1 MRLRVRTHLSLEEV
15 SLFSPNI
22 CSHFPSCVCAADGGD
37 ESFGNDDDAS
47 WDEKEK

>member
-1 MRLRVRTHLSLEEV
+1 MRLRVWTQLSLEEV
-15 SLFSPNI
+15 SLLTSALI
-22 CSHFPSCVCAADGGD
+22 SLHVCVADGGD